1 MLFRSV
7 LEAPA
12 ARTASWLHPL
22 PGSRRT
28 LPGNESQRFGAA
40 RPQPRP
46 AECELGHCGVD
57 LAGLRGAPVVAVFDG
72 VVERVERDPVRGGRA
87 GIYVIVAHG
96 GNLVRSRYIHL
107 DAVADGLAP
116 GRLIR
121 AGEPIGILGASGI
134 LHARPHLHFGL
145 EVGGRYVDPEPYLR
159 RWSVPSV

>member
-1 MLFRSV
+1 
-7 LEAPA
+7 
-12 ARTASWLHPL
+12 
-22 PGSRRT
+22 
-28 LPGNESQRFGAA
+28 
-40 RPQPRP
+40 
-46 AECELGHCGVD
+46 
-57 LAGLRGAPVVAVFDG
+57 VVAVFDG

-116 GRLIR
+116 GRLVR
-121 AGEPIGILGASGI
+121 AGQPIGLLGASGI

-159 RWSVPSV
+159 RWSVPRSDTIAACRASCSSSSFWPPAPPRNRVHPRRRRAGR